1 MITVDGVIEIAR
13 EATIL
18 TLQLALPLLMFGLVT
33 GVVVSILQAV
43 TSIQEMTLTF
53 VPKILAVILALVIFG
68 PWMLQSIVS
77 FASNL
82 FISLPQYV
90 R

>member
-1 MITVDGVIEIAR
+1 MTVDAVIGIAR
-13 EATIL
+13 SAAIL
-18 TLQLALPLLMFGLVT
+18 TLELALPLLLFGLVA
-33 GVVVSILQAV
+33 GVIVSILQAV

-53 VPKILAVILALVIFG
+53 VPKILAVILALAIFG
-68 PWMLQSIVS
+68 PWMLQNLIAY
-77 FASNL
+77 ASRL

>member
-1 MITVDGVIEIAR
+1 MTVDGVIEIAR
-13 EATIL
+13 SATIL

-33 GVVVSILQAV
+33 GVVVSIVQAV

-53 VPKILAVILALVIFG
+53 VPKILAVILALTIFG
-68 PWMLQSIVS
+68 PWMLQSLVNFS
-77 FASNL
+77 SKL
-82 FISLPQYV
+82 FIDLPLYV

>member
-1 MITVDGVIEIAR
+1 MTVDAVIGIAR
-13 EATIL
+13 SAAIL
-18 TLQLALPLLMFGLVT
+18 TLELALPLLLFGLVA
-33 GVVVSILQAV
+33 GVIVSILQAV

-68 PWMLQSIVS
+68 PWMLQSLIAY
-77 FASNL
+77 ASRL

>member
-1 MITVDGVIEIAR
+1 MTVDGVIEIAR
-13 EATIL
+13 AATIL

-53 VPKILAVILALVIFG
+53 VPKILAVILALIIFG
-68 PWMLQSIVS
+68 PWMLQSLVTFTSKI
-77 FASNL
+77 
-82 FISLPQYV
+82 FIDLPLYV

>member
-1 MITVDGVIEIAR
+1 MTTDGVLEIGRA
-13 EATIL
+13 AIVL
-18 TLQLALPLLMFGLVT
+18 TLQLALPLLLFGLVV

-68 PWMLQSIVS
+68 PWMLRALIDFSS
-77 FASNL
+77 RL
-82 FISLPQYV
+82 FINLPMYV

>member
-1 MITVDGVIEIAR
+1 MSVDNVIDIAR
-13 EATIL
+13 GATII
-18 TLQLALPLLMFGLVT
+18 TLQLALPLLLFGLVV
-33 GVVVSILQAV
+33 GVIVSILQAV

-68 PWMLQSIVS
+68 PWMLQNIVAYTS
-77 FASNL
+77 RL
-82 FISLPQYV
+82 FINLPFYV

>member
-77 FASNL
+77 FTSNI

>member
-1 MITVDGVIEIAR
+1 MTIETVIDIAR
-13 EATIL
+13 SATVL
-18 TLQLALPLLMFGLVT
+18 TLQLSLPILVFGLVT

-53 VPKILAVILALVIFG
+53 VPKILAVIIALIIFG
-68 PWMLQSIVS
+68 PWMLQVLVS
-77 FASNL
+77 FTSNL
-82 FISLPQYV
+82 LIDLPNYV

>member
-1 MITVDGVIEIAR
+1 MTTDGVLEIGRA
-13 EATIL
+13 AIIV

-53 VPKILAVILALVIFG
+53 VPKILAVILAMVIFG
-68 PWMLQSIVS
+68 PWMLRTLIEFTNRIFV
-77 FASNL
+77 NL
-82 FISLPQYV
+82 PMYV

>member
-1 MITVDGVIEIAR
+1 MTVDAVIGIAR
-13 EATIL
+13 SAAIL
-18 TLQLALPLLMFGLVT
+18 TLELALPLLLFGLVA
-33 GVVVSILQAV
+33 GVIVSILQAV

-68 PWMLQSIVS
+68 PWMLQSLVAY
-77 FASNL
+77 ASRL

>member
-1 MITVDGVIEIAR
+1 MSVDNVIDIAR
-13 EATIL
+13 GATII
-18 TLQLALPLLMFGLVT
+18 TLQLALPLLLFGLVV
-33 GVVVSILQAV
+33 GVIVSILQAV

-68 PWMLQSIVS
+68 PWMLQSIVAYTS
-77 FASNL
+77 RL
-82 FISLPQYV
+82 FINLPFYV